1 MKFSIIIPVYN
12 VEPYLEKCLD
22 SVTNQTYKNFE
33 VIIVNDSSP
42 DNSQKIIDKYVKK
55 DKRFKGYIKENGG
68 VSSVR
73 NYGLQK
79 VSGDYILFLDGDD
92 YIDISLLE
100 ELSKKIANQ
109 YPDIVRF
116 SLSTVTEKNELI
128 KEIPI
133 KETDNTKEEA
143 IDEIVKNE
151 FVDVVWAYAYNTTFF
166 KKNKFTFTEG
176 KTHEDFGIIL
186 LILATASTIKI
197 LDFKGYYYVQR
208 STSIMNVKEY
218 SKIRKRVADFFY
230 FHLNNK
236 KYLPTDYCGKLLLS
250 FSASCTITKGREL
263 NNEDLDKYIEALKKY
278 HVVKDIYSNNIK
290 RIIKKLYLKFNLKKY
305 IISLRSK

>member
-133 KETDNTKEEA
+133 KLSNNKSYKITGSENISLYLKNDTKVNYVYEG
-143 IDEIVKNE
+143 
-151 FVDVVWAYAYNTTFF
+151 VDKISYKT
-166 KKNKFTFTEG
+166 KKGAKLG
-176 KTHEDFGIIL
+176 
-186 LILATASTIKI
+186 TIKI
-197 LDFKGYYYVQR
+197 YEDDKLLE
-208 STSIMNVKEY
+208 TSIVYLEENIKYYPLELCLIILITLIIVIIFILKN
-218 SKIRKRVADFFY
+218 KKRKRRRR
-230 FHLNNK
+230 K
-236 KYLPTDYCGKLLLS
+236 WQ
-250 FSASCTITKGREL
+250 R
-263 NNEDLDKYIEALKKY
+263 
-278 HVVKDIYSNNIK
+278 
-290 RIIKKLYLKFNLKKY
+290 
-305 IISLRSK
+305 

>member
-22 SVTNQTYKNFE
+22 SVINQTYKNFE

-143 IDEIVKNE
+143 IDEIVKN
-151 FVDVVWAYAYNTTFF
+151 
-166 KKNKFTFTEG
+166 
-176 KTHEDFGIIL
+176 
-186 LILATASTIKI
+186 S
-197 LDFKGYYYVQR
+197 R
-208 STSIMNVKEY
+208 
-218 SKIRKRVADFFY
+218 RV
-230 FHLNNK
+230 H
-236 KYLPTDYCGKLLLS
+236 
-250 FSASCTITKGREL
+250 ITPGVPV
-263 NNEDLDKYIEALKKY
+263 KY
-278 HVVKDIYSNNIK
+278 HLCHLVIQIFPKIVRRDDALDLIK
-290 RIIKKLYLKFNLKKY
+290 QLRIFNQPGKQQPLGLPGPVLFFLLPL
-305 IISLRSK
+305 SRCEFFPRLRLLRSRNDSAA

>member
-133 KETDNTKEEA
+133 K
-143 IDEIVKNE
+143 
-151 FVDVVWAYAYNTTFF
+151 
-166 KKNKFTFTEG
+166 
-176 KTHEDFGIIL
+176 
-186 LILATASTIKI
+186 
-197 LDFKGYYYVQR
+197 
-208 STSIMNVKEY
+208 
-218 SKIRKRVADFFY
+218 
-230 FHLNNK
+230 
-236 KYLPTDYCGKLLLS
+236 
-250 FSASCTITKGREL
+250 
-263 NNEDLDKYIEALKKY
+263 
-278 HVVKDIYSNNIK
+278 
-290 RIIKKLYLKFNLKKY
+290 
-305 IISLRSK
+305 